1 MLCVSESERRVPFS
15 RRLPA
20 SARAHSSEPPPSRL
34 RERSRLV
41 RQVLLRSMA
50 ASLTPPAASMP
61 ARAQPSSRSERLRR
75 SAAHSSRKV
84 SSRSSTCAGV
94 RVRVRVRAGVRVG
107 VGVGVGMRVRLS
119 VSSRTATRK
128 PDRALARASTVR
140 YACSKQ
146 CHSMRTV
153 HCHASIR
160 CARSACSG
168 RPRPR
173 LGQG

>member
-1 MLCVSESERRVPFS
+1 MLGVGVGMRVRVS
-15 RRLPA
+15 
-20 SARAHSSEPPPSRL
+20 
-34 RERSRLV
+34 
-41 RQVLLRSMA
+41 
-50 ASLTPPAASMP
+50 
-61 ARAQPSSRSERLRR
+61 
-75 SAAHSSRKV
+75 V

-94 RVRVRVRAGVRVG
+94 RVGVRVGVG

-168 RPRPR
+168 RPRPW